1 MAGGKSKVEEPD
13 ARRVAADQDFE
24 VRYLI
29 EWYGISEAQARELV
43 ARLGNDRQ
51 KLDEAAEKLAA

>member
-1 MAGGKSKVEEPD
+1 MTDDKSKVGDLE
-13 ARRVAADQDFE
+13 RSRAASDQDYE

-43 ARLGNDRQ
+43 ARIGNDRQ